1 MLDHPFLPTL
11 YASFQTKTHVCLI
24 TDYYAGGELF
34 MLLDRQPMKVL
45 KEDAVRFYAA
55 EVVMAL
61 EYLHCQGII
70 YRDLKPKNILLHRD
84 GHISLTDF
92 DLSCLT
98 SCRPQVFLPKDDKK
112 KKKRKSRGNPIFF
125 AEPM

>member
-1 MLDHPFLPTL
+1 MHHF
-11 YASFQTKTHVCLI
+11 
-24 TDYYAGGELF
+24 
-34 MLLDRQPMKVL
+34 RQPMKVL